1 MNAISNLR
9 VNFHAPLVLD
19 YSNQASLFKNYRK
32 KYMLEI
38 VLFNR
43 NIEEPTTLF
52 WNVYAGSILV
62 WKMNVHPLMLTF
74 TRDWYG
80 AISLY

>member
-1 MNAISNLR
+1 
-9 VNFHAPLVLD
+9 
-19 YSNQASLFKNYRK
+19 
-32 KYMLEI
+32 MLEI

-80 AISLY
+80 AISLYKVSKRDIFDQVSICNSIMILYDWYH